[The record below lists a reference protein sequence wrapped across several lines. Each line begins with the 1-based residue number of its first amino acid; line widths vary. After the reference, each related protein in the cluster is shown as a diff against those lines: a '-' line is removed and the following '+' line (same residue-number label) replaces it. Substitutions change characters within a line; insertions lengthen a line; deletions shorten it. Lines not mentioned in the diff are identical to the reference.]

1 MTSFNNFMIQ
11 FKVFD
16 VNFFMEGFGYK
27 QTKKLNIC

>member
-1 MTSFNNFMIQ
+1 MIQ